1 MITHKISDDII
12 LQFCPVKD
20 NYYPIVKDRDD
31 YRNIPLLVA
40 EQEIEIITDTL
51 KLINFVNLP
60 LHYSAMVIA
69 GCISIVLKYN
79 N

>member
-31 YRNIPLLVA
+31 YRNI
-40 EQEIEIITDTL
+40 T
-51 KLINFVNLP
+51 
-60 LHYSAMVIA
+60 LHY
-69 GCISIVLKYN
+69 L
-79 N
+79 